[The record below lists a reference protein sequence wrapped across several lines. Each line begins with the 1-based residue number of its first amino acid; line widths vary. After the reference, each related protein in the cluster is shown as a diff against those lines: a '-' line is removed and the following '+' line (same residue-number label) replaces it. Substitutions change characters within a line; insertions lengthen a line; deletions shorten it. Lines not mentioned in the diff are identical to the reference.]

1 MVPKKGYTIEVNNE
15 DDEDNNSLKEVDMND
30 KVVDFVEEEIS
41 MKKDDFTTTKTVDMG
56 TTEGGTSVGE

>member
-1 MVPKKGYTIEVNNE
+1 LVPNKGYTIEVNNE

-56 TTEGGTSVGE
+56 TTEGETSVGE